1 MLILLDEDVP
11 EPVINVLRYLLRGH
25 KVSHVHEIKWSGK
38 SDIFLYRDARAR
50 GYSIVVTN
58 DGHQMTDPD
67 ECSAVRKSGVHRV
80 SYDQRSGLKGLAV
93 ALASMVAAMPDIV
106 NELDNAGGQRLV
118 HIISIDANRKRYTII
133 DPKRTPPKYWS

>member
-1 MLILLDEDVP
+1 M
-11 EPVINVLRYLLRGH
+11 
-25 KVSHVHEIKWSGK
+25 
-38 SDIFLYRDARAR
+38 
-50 GYSIVVTN
+50 
-58 DGHQMTDPD
+58 
-67 ECSAVRKSGVHRV
+67 
-80 SYDQRSGLKGLAV
+80 QRSAEVGRTSCVIRPAERLERLAV